1 MTTKTTTM
9 IKCWMCLK
17 EIETGEGFDFGC
29 ENHHQKQKQKS
40 KTESEPAPSATVS
53 TSTMTTRVDD
63 KGKGERKIVCSKC
76 SEIVIEF
83 EKKKKK
89 KTTKMKKGKE
99 EEMCLICGGIKQVG
113 EGGDVIKFKKVVIEV
128 ATTEPKKEEKCPF
141 CMKNEAKIEC
151 KTCEMIS
158 CSSKECLDRVH
169 VAHAAM
175 RKKARHAEEMIE
187 IGKEEGEEMEKKE
200 KCKIHGE
207 EMNLFC
213 IEDQVLVCSHCLLL
227 GPHCKDR
234 VQHECCSAEEGKK
247 RLQETLSGDLETLKE
262 KEKKIQE
269 GIERAKTGIE
279 RIEIERQRVIGEIEV
294 RFLELRHQLEERER
308 TLKQECEEIS
318 DSKSEFCLF
327 CFFNHLTNSK

>member
-1 MTTKTTTM
+1 MAVKVEFKSSKGCWRDCPRLDQNNERLKRKTILQIFALAMPRTIDRIKLQKNKTSIQKNQFKKLSELKWTVDFKKKRKKNRSEVTIKHKKQKKMTTKTTTV

-29 ENHHQKQKQKS
+29 ENHHHQQKQKQKS

-53 TSTMTTRVDD
+53 TSTKKTTRVDD

-99 EEMCLICGGIKQVG
+99 EEEEMCLICGGIKQVG
-113 EGGDVIKFKKVVIEV
+113 EGGDVIKFKKVDIEV
-128 ATTEPKKEEKCPF
+128 ATTEPKEEEKCPF

-200 KCKIHGE
+200 
-207 EMNLFC
+207 
-213 IEDQVLVCSHCLLL
+213 
-227 GPHCKDR
+227 DR
-234 VQHECCSAEEGKK
+234 
-247 RLQETLSGDLETLKE
+247 
-262 KEKKIQE
+262 
-269 GIERAKTGIE
+269 
-279 RIEIERQRVIGEIEV
+279 
-294 RFLELRHQLEERER
+294 
-308 TLKQECEEIS
+308 
-318 DSKSEFCLF
+318 KSVV
-327 CFFNHLTNSK
+327 